1 MDLDAFYASVEQL
14 RRPELRGKPVIVGG
28 GDAGG
33 GRAQLSRGVVSAAS
47 YEARVHGV
55 HSAMPLATAL
65 RLCPHAIVVP
75 VDFAAYR
82 AASSAIFVIAR
93 EYTPLIEP
101 LSLDEALL
109 DVTGSARRH
118 GPAPQIAA
126 LIRDSVLAEC
136 SLHASFGVATC
147 KTVAKV
153 ASELR
158 KPRGFVV
165 VAAGDEASFLAPLPL
180 RSLPGLGPAT
190 ETALS
195 GLGIRTLGELAALP
209 LELVQR
215 RVGNVQ
221 GRSIWERPRGD
232 SSMRRGRAPA
242 CACSAWASRA
252 WRTWRRWISS
262 RGRRRRD
269 SITHSMQCENALATT
284 RSGVAPVPRCVIST
298 GAATTCDRSAPTTTR
313 NRNHAVLQ
321 GGGQTARDTR
331 SATAVAVARR
341 SHSARGTARACVM
354 VPAQSV
360 PHPFTTRSYS
370 SSSSSRYCTI
380 SESYM
385 SRASVSISAI
395 VATRSSGQSSSA
407 ASSVFVALRPSS
419 WRRLISAVS
428 KSCASRTKASSLRC
442 ASCASS

>member
-33 GRAQLSRGVVSAAS
+33 GRAQMSRGVVSAAS

-101 LSLDEALL
+101 LSLDEAFL

-126 LIRDSVLAEC
+126 LIRDRVLAEC

-221 GRSIWERPRGD
+221 GRSIWERARGVDESPVTVPGRPRSVSREETFARDLDDRATLGQRLADLSADVASRLRAGAWTARTVTLKLRYSDFTTITRQESLPSGTDSDRDVRNAARRLFDAAWSGVRVRLLGVGVAGLEDVAQMDLFTRPASARLDHTLDAVRKRFGHNAIRRGAGATLRDLDWRGD
-232 SSMRRGRAPA
+232 
-242 CACSAWASRA
+242 
-252 WRTWRRWISS
+252 
-262 RGRRRRD
+262 D
-269 SITHSMQCENALATT
+269 L
-284 RSGVAPVPRCVIST
+284 RSIST
-298 GAATTCDRSAPTTTR
+298 D
-313 NRNHAVLQ
+313 
-321 GGGQTARDTR
+321 DD
-331 SATAVAVARR
+331 
-341 SHSARGTARACVM
+341 
-354 VPAQSV
+354 
-360 PHPFTTRSYS
+360 
-370 SSSSSRYCTI
+370 
-380 SESYM
+380 
-385 SRASVSISAI
+385 
-395 VATRSSGQSSSA
+395 
-407 ASSVFVALRPSS
+407 
-419 WRRLISAVS
+419 
-428 KSCASRTKASSLRC
+428 KK
-442 ASCASS
+442 

>member
-33 GRAQLSRGVVSAAS
+33 GRAQMSRGVVSAAS

-101 LSLDEALL
+101 LSLDEAFL

-126 LIRDSVLAEC
+126 LIRDRVLAEC

-165 VAAGDEASFLAPLPL
+165 VAAGDEASFLAALPL
-180 RSLPGLGPAT
+180 RSLPGLGPAS

-221 GRSIWERPRGD
+221 GRSIWERARGVDESPVTVPGRPRSVSREETFARDLDDRATLGQRLADLSADVASRLRAGAWTARTVTLKLRYSDFTTITRQESLPSGTDSDRDVRNAARRLFDAAWSGARVRLLGVGVAGLEDVAQMDLFTRPASARLDHTLDAVRKRFGHNAIRRGAGATLRDLDWRGD
-232 SSMRRGRAPA
+232 
-242 CACSAWASRA
+242 
-252 WRTWRRWISS
+252 
-262 RGRRRRD
+262 D
-269 SITHSMQCENALATT
+269 L
-284 RSGVAPVPRCVIST
+284 RSIST
-298 GAATTCDRSAPTTTR
+298 D
-313 NRNHAVLQ
+313 
-321 GGGQTARDTR
+321 DD
-331 SATAVAVARR
+331 
-341 SHSARGTARACVM
+341 
-354 VPAQSV
+354 
-360 PHPFTTRSYS
+360 
-370 SSSSSRYCTI
+370 
-380 SESYM
+380 
-385 SRASVSISAI
+385 
-395 VATRSSGQSSSA
+395 
-407 ASSVFVALRPSS
+407 
-419 WRRLISAVS
+419 
-428 KSCASRTKASSLRC
+428 KK
-442 ASCASS
+442 

>member
-101 LSLDEALL
+101 LSLDEAFL

-126 LIRDSVLAEC
+126 LIRDRVLAEC

-221 GRSIWERPRGD
+221 GRSIWERARGVDESPVTVPGRPRSVSREETFARDLDDRATLGQRLADLSADVASRLRAGAWTARTVTLKLRYSDFTTITRQESLPSGTDSDRDVRNAARRLFDAAWSGARVRLLGVGVAGLEDVAQMDLFTRPASARLDHTLDAVRKRFGHNAIRRGAGATLRDLDWRGD
-232 SSMRRGRAPA
+232 DLR
-242 CACSAWASRA
+242 
-252 WRTWRRWISS
+252 
-262 RGRRRRD
+262 
-269 SITHSMQCENALATT
+269 
-284 RSGVAPVPRCVIST
+284 
-298 GAATTCDRSAPTTTR
+298 
-313 NRNHAVLQ
+313 
-321 GGGQTARDTR
+321 
-331 SATAVAVARR
+331 
-341 SHSARGTARACVM
+341 
-354 VPAQSV
+354 
-360 PHPFTTRSYS
+360 
-370 SSSSSRYCTI
+370 
-380 SESYM
+380 
-385 SRASVSISAI
+385 SISADDD
-395 VATRSSGQSSSA
+395 
-407 ASSVFVALRPSS
+407 
-419 WRRLISAVS
+419 
-428 KSCASRTKASSLRC
+428 KK
-442 ASCASS
+442 